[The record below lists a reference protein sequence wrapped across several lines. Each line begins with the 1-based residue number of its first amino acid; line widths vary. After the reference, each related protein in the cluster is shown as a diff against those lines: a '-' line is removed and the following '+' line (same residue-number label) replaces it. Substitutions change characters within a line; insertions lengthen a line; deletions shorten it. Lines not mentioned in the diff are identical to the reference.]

1 MEQAEI
7 YEILPL
13 KINKRKKK
21 RMNGDDLIEDNQRL
35 SNQVKAKQIIL
46 EVLNKKLDIAIVGLE
61 AIISNNSDTLKIAEK
76 TIQEVENYIL
86 PQGTPP
92 KEE

>member
-1 MEQAEI
+1 
-7 YEILPL
+7 
-13 KINKRKKK
+13 
-21 RMNGDDLIEDNQRL
+21 MNSDDLMNINHQL
-35 SNQVKAKQIIL
+35 GMQLQL
-46 EVLNKKLDIAIVGLE
+46 LTKKLDIAIVGLE

-86 PQGTPP
+86 PQDAPP